1 MTRSVGAERGLLA
14 RLRRARVVGDAFA
27 GARNSLSRNC
37 RTRGRVGPRPYL
49 PFGPRDLSTLAQR
62 VGHRVEFDLRDENE
76 SAGIL
81 GGVLPGLVL
90 FLGALATPQGPP
102 DFQREVRPILAEHC
116 FACHGPDEGQRKAK
130 LRLDTFAGATAER
143 EGGAALVPG
152 RAAESAL
159 LARVASDDPEE
170 CMPPPK
176 SGKARL
182 TEAEQATLARWIA
195 AGARY
200 DVHWAF
206 VAPQKAPLPVVERAA
221 WCRDELDRYVLARIE
236 AAGLA
241 PSAEAEP
248 ALLLRRVTLD
258 LTGLPPTLMELDE
271 FLEEHARDPQG
282 AYRRALERLLA
293 SPHFGERVA
302 SDWLDLARYADTYGY
317 QSDVYRRVWPWRDWV
332 IDAFNRNLAYDQFVT
347 WQLAG
352 DLVADA
358 TREQKLA
365 TAFNRLHRQTNEGG
379 SVEAEFRAE
388 YVADRVNTFG
398 TAFLGLTLECA
409 RCHDHK
415 YDPLATREYYAL
427 SAFFDR
433 GDECGL
439 YSHFTDATPTPTLAL
454 PTEEQELASATAR
467 GALERLEA
475 ELAAL
480 PEARTSEFE
489 RWLASAPRP
498 PAPQPVARYAF
509 DALADNHFENALD
522 PAHPGEIYEGPQLVP
537 GHSGNALR
545 FSGDNGALLPGAGE
559 FAHWQP
565 FAFSLWLRVPERK
578 ERAVILRR
586 SRAWTDA
593 GSQGYQLLLE
603 EGCLSFALI
612 HFWPGDAI
620 AIRTRGEFPL
630 GRWVH
635 VAASYDGS
643 ARAAGL
649 ALYVEGVRAPWSVVR
664 DHLVKPITG
673 GDPGPL
679 ALAERFR
686 DTGLAGGE
694 IDELSVFARALSDF
708 DVAQLAAAP
717 EAAPSFG
724 ELARAAQRA
733 HYFLA
738 VDPAAAELRTR
749 LTAARHEL
757 ADALAAVPEI
767 MTMADDAPARA
778 TYVLR
783 RGRYDDPD
791 RAHPLEAGTPNA
803 LPPLPD
809 GVPHDRLA
817 LARWLT
823 DGRHP
828 LTARVAVNR
837 FWQML
842 FGRGLVETA
851 ENFGVQGTPPANP
864 ELLDA
869 LAVDFVAGGWDVKA
883 LLTRIVTS
891 ATYRQGSRTTPALA
905 EHDPANQLLARYPA
919 RRLSAEQVRD
929 QALAASGLLCTTIGG
944 PSVKPWQPPGLW
956 SISAAGDY
964 VPDEGEARHR
974 RSLYTFWKRTV
985 PPPNLTLF
993 DAARREVCV
1002 ARRGSTNTP
1011 QQALVL
1017 LNDPQF
1023 VEAAGA
1029 LALRVLTEAQDED
1042 ERLTRVFR
1050 RLTGRAP
1057 NASELVELRAL
1068 DLDEREGFVVAPTD
1082 AAALLTSTGL
1092 ALPEGALAADW
1103 AALTA
1108 VASTVLSLDASVTL
1122 R

>member
-1 MTRSVGAERGLLA
+1 
-14 RLRRARVVGDAFA
+14 
-27 GARNSLSRNC
+27 
-37 RTRGRVGPRPYL
+37 
-49 PFGPRDLSTLAQR
+49 
-62 VGHRVEFDLRDENE
+62 
-76 SAGIL
+76 
-81 GGVLPGLVL
+81 VLPVAALL
-90 FLGALATPQGPP
+90 LSALLGPQAPAATP

-130 LRLDTFAGATAER
+130 LRLDTLAGATAAR
-143 EGGAALVPG
+143 EDGAAIVPG
-152 RAAESAL
+152 KPAESAL
-159 LARVASDDPEE
+159 LSRVKSDDPDEF
-170 CMPPPK
+170 MPPPK

-182 TEAEQATLARWIA
+182 TEDEQATLARWIA

-206 VAPQKAPLPVVERAA
+206 VAPRKAPLPSVRDAA
-221 WCRDELDRYVLARIE
+221 WCRDELDRFVLARLE

-248 ALLLRRVTLD
+248 ELLLRRVTLD
-258 LTGLPPTLMELDE
+258 LTGLPPTLEELDA
-271 FLEEHARDPQG
+271 FLAEHARDPEG
-282 AYRRALERLLA
+282 AYRRAVERLLA

-302 SDWLDLARYADTYGY
+302 SDWLDVARYADTYGY
-317 QSDVYRRVWPWRDWV
+317 QADRERRVWPWRDWV
-332 IDAFNRNLAYDQFVT
+332 IDAFDRNLPYDQFVT

-352 DLVADA
+352 DLLPEA

-379 SVEAEFRAE
+379 SVEEEFRCE
-388 YVADRVNTFG
+388 YVADRVNTLG

-427 SAFFDR
+427 SAFFAG

-439 YSHFTDATPTPTLAL
+439 YSHFTEATPTPALAL
-454 PTEEQELASATAR
+454 PTAEQEQTIAR
-467 GALERLEA
+467 ARTKVAGLEA
-475 ELAAL
+475 EFVQLSESRRAA
-480 PEARTSEFE
+480 FE
-489 RWLASAPRP
+489 RWLAGPHTLEE
-498 PAPQPVARYAF
+498 PAPLARYPLDEIAA
-509 DALADNHFENALD
+509 DGGKLANAVE
-522 PAHPGEIYEGPQLVP
+522 PSKPGNVYEGPELVP
-537 GHSGNALR
+537 GHAGQALR
-545 FSGDNGALLPGAGE
+545 FGGDNGAAFPGVAE

-565 FAFSLWLRVPERK
+565 FSFSFWLEVPEK
-578 ERAVILRR
+578 KARAVVLRR

-603 EGCLSFALI
+603 DGRLSWSLV

-620 AIRTRGEFPL
+620 AVQTRAEFAL

-635 VAASYDGS
+635 VAATYDGS
-643 ARAAGL
+643 SKARGL
-649 ALYVEGVRAPWSVVR
+649 ALYLDGERAELEVVR

-673 GDPGPL
+673 GDPGAL

-686 DTGLAGGE
+686 DVGLAGGAV
-694 IDELSVFARALSDF
+694 DELCVFERELSALEVARLAGAKGEPSREELFAHYLGSVDDEARALR
-708 DVAQLAAAP
+708 
-717 EAAPSFG
+717 E
-724 ELARAAQRA
+724 
-733 HYFLA
+733 
-738 VDPAAAELRTR
+738 R
-749 LTAARHEL
+749 LTVARHAL
-757 ADALAAVPEI
+757 ADALADVPEI
-767 MTMADDAPARA
+767 MTMADDGPPRES
-778 TYVLR
+778 YVLR

-791 RAHPLEAGTPNA
+791 RAHPLVPDVPSA
-803 LPPLPD
+803 LPPLPA
-809 GVPHDRLA
+809 GVKHDRLA

-823 DGRHP
+823 DARHP

-869 LAVDFVAGGWDVKA
+869 LAVDFVASGWDVKA
-883 LLTRIVTS
+883 LLARLVSS
-891 ATYRQGSRTTPALA
+891 ATYRQGSRLTPELA
-905 EHDPANQLLARYPA
+905 ERDPANQLLARYPA
-919 RRLSAEQVRD
+919 RRLTAEQVRD
-929 QALAASGLLCTTIGG
+929 QALAAAGLLCETLGG
-944 PSVKPWQPPGLW
+944 PSVRPWQPPGLW
-956 SISAAGDY
+956 SFTAAGDY

-1029 LALRVLTEAQDED
+1029 LALRVLAESARAG
-1042 ERLTRVFR
+1042 ERLELVFR
-1050 RLTGRAP
+1050 LLTGRRP
-1057 NASELVELRAL
+1057 SASELVELRAL
-1068 DLDEREGFVVAPTD
+1068 FQDEREAFVVAPAD
-1082 AAALLTSTGL
+1082 AAALLAATGL
-1092 ALPEGALAADW
+1092 ALGAADPADW
-1103 AALTA
+1103 AALTT
-1108 VASTVLSLDASVTL
+1108 VASTVLSLDASVSV